1 MMAKVPPATPAENR
15 SPSMNTPISADH
27 TSTDCTII
35 CVRARPIRRI
45 DPKIM
50 YRPIELPKMPMSMN
64 HMTPSRDHEIS
75 SSRTRCITNAII
87 AERTFIAMAAIPGPI
102 WTSAFR

>member
-1 MMAKVPPATPAENR
+1 MMAKVPTATPAEKR
-15 SPSMNTPISADH
+15 SPSMNTPMSADH

-50 YRPIELPKMPMSMN
+50 YRPIELPKRPMSMY
-64 HMTPSRDHEIS
+64 HMTPSIRHETLS
-75 SSRTRCITNAII
+75 PQAR
-87 AERTFIAMAAIPGPI
+87 
-102 WTSAFR
+102 